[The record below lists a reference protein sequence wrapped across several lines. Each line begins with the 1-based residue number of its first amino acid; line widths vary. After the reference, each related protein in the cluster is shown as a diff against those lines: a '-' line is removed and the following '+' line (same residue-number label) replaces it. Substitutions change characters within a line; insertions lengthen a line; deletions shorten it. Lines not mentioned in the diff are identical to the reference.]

1 VRNKGGGESMG
12 WRFGRRRTRRG
23 EAVKQAIGP
32 LGIVRGRSGRGGKTY
47 GAVAVGL
54 GFGALLIVTGTIA
67 LLLRRRR
74 RAARDE
80 AVLPRVRDLMTS
92 DLVTIEPQ
100 ASGVE
105 AAQKMIQEEKG
116 PLPVVEGDGRPVG
129 MVTDRDV
136 IARVV
141 AEGRDPGSITVE
153 DIATRELVTIGPDQD
168 ADEAAL
174 LMAEHQLDRLLVVEG
189 ERLVGIISEADIRL
203 DEGPLV

>member
-1 VRNKGGGESMG
+1 MG
-12 WRFGRRRTRRG
+12 ARFRRRRTSRG

-32 LGIVRGRSGRGGKTY
+32 LGIVRGRSGRGERTY

-54 GFGALLIVTGTIA
+54 GFGALLIVTGTIS

-80 AVLPRVRDLMTS
+80 AVLLPRVRDLMTS
-92 DLVTIEPQ
+92 AVVMIEPQ
-100 ASGVE
+100 ASVVE
-105 AAQKMIQEEKG
+105 AAKEMIQEEKG
-116 PLPVVEGDGRPVG
+116 PLPVVEEDGRAVG

-141 AEGRDPGSITVE
+141 AEGHDPGSVTVE

-174 LMAEHQLDRLLVVEG
+174 LMDEHGLDRLLVVEG
-189 ERLVGIISEADIRL
+189 ERLVGIISEADIGF

>member
-1 VRNKGGGESMG
+1 MG
-12 WRFGRRRTRRG
+12 WRYGRRRTRRG
-23 EAVKQAIGP
+23 EAVEQAIGP
-32 LGIVRGRSGRGGKTY
+32 LGIVRGRSGRGERTY
-47 GAVAVGL
+47 GAAAVGL
-54 GFGALLIVTGTIA
+54 GFGALVIVTGA
-67 LLLRRRR
+67 FSLLLRRRR
-74 RAARDE
+74 RAAGEE
-80 AVLPRVRDLMTS
+80 AVLLRVRDLMTS
-92 DLVTIEPQ
+92 DPVTIEPQ
-100 ASGVE
+100 ASVVD
-105 AAQKMIQEEKG
+105 AARRMIQKKKG
-116 PLPVVEGDGRPVG
+116 PLPVVEEDGRTVG

-141 AEGRDPGSITVE
+141 AEGRDPGSVTVE

>member
-1 VRNKGGGESMG
+1 MG
-12 WRFGRRRTRRG
+12 WLFGRRRTRRG

-32 LGIVRGRSGRGGKTY
+32 LGIVRGRSGRGERTY
-47 GAVAVGL
+47 GAAAVGL

-74 RAARDE
+74 RAARE
-80 AVLPRVRDLMTS
+80 AVLPRVRDLMT
-92 DLVTIEPQ
+92 LAPVTIEPQ
-100 ASGVE
+100 ASVVE
-105 AAQKMIQEEKG
+105 AAKKMIQEEKG

-141 AEGRDPGSITVE
+141 AEGRDPGSVTVE
-153 DIATRELVTIGPDQD
+153 DIATRELVTIGADQD
-168 ADEAAL
+168 FAEAARL
-174 LMAEHQLDRLLVVEG
+174 REEHGLDRLLVVEG

-203 DEGPLV
+203 DEGPLA

>member
-1 VRNKGGGESMG
+1 MRNKGGDESMG
-12 WRFGRRRTRRG
+12 RRFERRRTRRG
-23 EAVKQAIGP
+23 EAGKQALGP

-54 GFGALLIVTGTIA
+54 GFGALLIVTGTIW

-74 RAARDE
+74 RAVRE
-80 AVLPRVRDLMTS
+80 AVLPRVRDLMT
-92 DLVTIEPQ
+92 LAPVTIEPQ
-100 ASGVE
+100 TSVVE
-105 AAQKMIQEEKG
+105 AAKKMIQEEKG

-129 MVTDRDV
+129 MVTDRDI

-141 AEGRDPGSITVE
+141 AEGRDPGSVTVE
-153 DIATRELVTIGPDQD
+153 DIATRELVTIGPDQG
-168 ADEAAL
+168 ADEAAI
-174 LMAEHQLDRLLVVEG
+174 LMGEHQLDRLLVVEG

>member
-1 VRNKGGGESMG
+1 MEG
-12 WRFGRRRTRRG
+12 RFGRRRTRRG

-74 RAARDE
+74 RAARE
-80 AVLPRVRDLMTS
+80 AVLPRVRDLMT
-92 DLVTIEPQ
+92 LAPVTIEPQ
-100 ASGVE
+100 ASVVD
-105 AAQKMIQEEKG
+105 AAKKMIQEEKG

-141 AEGRDPGSITVE
+141 AEGRDPGSVTVE

-174 LMAEHQLDRLLVVEG
+174 LMDEHGLDRILVVEG

>member
-1 VRNKGGGESMG
+1 MRNKGGGESMG

-23 EAVKQAIGP
+23 EAGKQAIGP

-74 RAARDE
+74 RAARE
-80 AVLPRVRDLMTS
+80 AVLPRVRDLMT
-92 DLVTIEPQ
+92 LAPVTIEPQ
-100 ASGVE
+100 ASVVD
-105 AAQKMIQEEKG
+105 AAKKMIQEEKG

-141 AEGRDPGSITVE
+141 AEGRDPDSVTVE